1 MTRSENGRGGP
12 DCRTAPGT
20 EADRNETRRRIET
33 ATDHLARLQQ
43 ILLEMLCD
51 EGAPVPVLAPRSA
64 ANMAP
69 ANMAAA
75 NLPAAHL
82 SRLVLDQL
90 ACALGDPPLHNRPD
104 LPRRGLQLVGGRDL
118 PAEPAP
124 LPLSSRID
132 QHLRLRLGGA
142 SNRVAVERLSGMRWQ
157 PLDLHGRKDGHGGV
171 TLDLAALERLAGPV
185 SPQLT
190 RFLRPSSSPIVPP
203 APPCIDEG

>member
-20 EADRNETRRRIET
+20 EADMAETLRRIET

-43 ILLEMLCD
+43 ILLEMLRD
-51 EGAPVPVLAPRSA
+51 DGASAPAPAPRP
-64 ANMAP
+64 P
-69 ANMAAA
+69 ANMARA
-75 NLPAAHL
+75 NVASANIPALHL
-82 SRLVLDQL
+82 SRLALDQL

-104 LPRRGLQLVGGRDL
+104 LPRRGLQLVSGRDF
-118 PAEPAP
+118 PAAPAP

-132 QHLRLRLGGA
+132 RHLRLRLGGA
-142 SNRVAVERLSGMRWQ
+142 SNQVAVERLSGMRWQ